1 MGPSTSTS
9 ERRAAAGAPPQPQP
23 APPLPSPLPA
33 GATPSDGC
41 VFESLPDTRFVE
53 DASIARRC
61 ALTERIKERAL
72 ALGFVRVGITRA
84 EPLEESAGHLADWL
98 ALGRHA
104 TMRYMERG
112 GAARRDPRELL
123 PDALSIISV
132 AANYYVPDEV
142 APARGASSDG
152 CVFDKASI
160 GERLE
165 DASIA
170 RRPDARDEGGTQ
182 SGAAPRGKI
191 SRYARGRD
199 YHTVLRERLSA
210 LLAEIIEMAPGARGR
225 VASDAIPLLEK
236 AIAEK
241 AGIGWIGKHTNL
253 ITRTHGSWIFLGEI
267 LVTIPLAY
275 DEPFAFDLCGSCVR
289 CIEACPTGAIVAPR
303 ELDSA
308 RCISYA
314 TIEHRGEIPES
325 FGGKMDG
332 WLFGCDVCQEVCP
345 WNRFAQETAIAD
357 FAPRPEIAGM
367 TLDEAARLTD
377 DEFRER
383 MAGSAI
389 TRTRAEGIRRNARY
403 LLEEQR

>member
-1 MGPSTSTS
+1 M
-9 ERRAAAGAPPQPQP
+9 
-23 APPLPSPLPA
+23 
-33 GATPSDGC
+33 
-41 VFESLPDTRFVE
+41 
-53 DASIARRC
+53 
-61 ALTERIKERAL
+61 
-72 ALGFVRVGITRA
+72 LGFARVGITRA
-84 EPLEESAGHLADWL
+84 EPLDEAAARLDDWL
-98 ALGRHA
+98 AAGRHA
-104 TMRYMERG
+104 TMRYMERA

-123 PDALSIISV
+123 PGALSIVSV
-132 AANYYVPDEV
+132 AANYYSPDDNPV
-142 APARGASSDG
+142 AGTPSDG
-152 CVFDKASI
+152 GGFDKASI

-170 RRPDARDEGGTQ
+170 RRPDATGDEE
-182 SGAAPRGKI
+182 SSHVAGARRGKI

-199 YHTVLRERLSA
+199 YHAVLRERLSA
-210 LLAEIIEMAPGARGR
+210 LLAEIVEMAPGARGR
-225 VASDAIPLLEK
+225 VATDAIPLLEK

-267 LVTIPLAY
+267 LLTVPLAY

-289 CIEACPTGAIVAPR
+289 CIDACPTGAIVAPR

-325 FGGKMDG
+325 FRGKMDE

-345 WNRFAQETAIAD
+345 WNRFAQETTIAD
-357 FAPRPEIAGM
+357 FLPRPEIAGM

-377 DEFRER
+377 DDFRER
-383 MAGSAI
+383 MNGSAI
-389 TRTRAEGIRRNARY
+389 TRTRAEGIRRNARF
-403 LLEEQR
+403 LLEEH

>member
-9 ERRAAAGAPPQPQP
+9 ETRATRGT
-23 APPLPSPLPA
+23 
-33 GATPSDGC
+33 ATP
-41 VFESLPDTRFVE
+41 
-53 DASIARRC
+53 RR

-72 ALGFVRVGITRA
+72 ALGFVRVGVTCA
-84 EPLEESAGHLADWL
+84 EPLEEPAARLADWL

-104 TMRYMERG
+104 TMRYMEQK

-132 AANYYVPDEV
+132 AANYYSPDEV
-142 APARGASSDG
+142 APARGAPSDG
-152 CVFDKASI
+152 CDFDKASI

-165 DASIA
+165 DASIV
-170 RRPDARDEGGTQ
+170 RRPDAQREDTAAQ
-182 SGAAPRGKI
+182 AGAASRGKI

-199 YHTVLRERLSA
+199 YHAVLRERLSA

-267 LVTIPLAY
+267 LLTLPLAY

-289 CIEACPTGAIVAPR
+289 CIDACPTGAIVAPR

-345 WNRFAQETAIAD
+345 WNRFAQETTIAD